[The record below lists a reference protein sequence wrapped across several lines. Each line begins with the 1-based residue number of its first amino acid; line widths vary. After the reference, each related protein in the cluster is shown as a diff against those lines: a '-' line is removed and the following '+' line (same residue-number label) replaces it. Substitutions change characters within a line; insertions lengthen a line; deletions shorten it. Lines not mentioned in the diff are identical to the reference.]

1 MEIVSSDDHDTFD
14 DVEEDFDE
22 DQTHVATFIASEHV
36 SLTEEL
42 MQTHE
47 SALKVR
53 ESNIST
59 GCPKNRDR
67 RSLKFASNPKTRLY
81 KL

>member
-1 MEIVSSDDHDTFD
+1 MFVDHRASSMEIVSSDDHDTVD

-53 ESNIST
+53 ETNIHT
-59 GCPKNRDR
+59 
-67 RSLKFASNPKTRLY
+67 
-81 KL
+81 

>member
-14 DVEEDFDE
+14 DLEDFDE
-22 DQTHVATFIASEHV
+22 DQTHVSTFIASEHV

-53 ESNIST
+53 ETNIHT
-59 GCPKNRDR
+59 
-67 RSLKFASNPKTRLY
+67 
-81 KL
+81 